1 MLLQL
6 HKQSRLDPSVTELVA
21 QCDPNQLPFVTRE
34 WKAERIQ
41 DWIAEMQVRH
51 EIRDD
56 QIWMMCDE
64 GSPHF
69 VWAAK

>member
-1 MLLQL
+1 MRS
-6 HKQSRLDPSVTELVA
+6 KSTSVRDAGMEGRADSGLD
-21 QCDPNQLPFVTRE
+21 
-34 WKAERIQ
+34 
-41 DWIAEMQVRH
+41 AEMQVRH

>member
-6 HKQSRLDPSVTELVA
+6 HKQSRDDPSVTELVA

-41 DWIAEMQVRH
+41 DWMPKCRSVMKFATIKS
-51 EIRDD
+51 
-56 QIWMMCDE
+56 
-64 GSPHF
+64 G
-69 VWAAK
+69 